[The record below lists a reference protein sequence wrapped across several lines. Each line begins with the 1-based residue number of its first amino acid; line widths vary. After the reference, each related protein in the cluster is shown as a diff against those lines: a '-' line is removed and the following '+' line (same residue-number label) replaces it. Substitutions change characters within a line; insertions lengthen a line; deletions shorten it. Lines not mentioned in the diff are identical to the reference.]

1 MMMQDIDQERMASD
15 SRKKIKQVT
24 DGEQKALALPNA
36 EKAFLWSISQ
46 NTNMFCQA
54 QCLQSP

>member
-1 MMMQDIDQERMASD
+1 MVQDIDQERITSD
-15 SRKKIKQVT
+15 SRKYKIKQVN
-24 DGEQKALALPNA
+24 DREQKAPALQKA

-46 NTNMFCQA
+46 KTNMFCQA